1 MIRKVKIYVLRNF
14 SNNLQKERD
23 IIVKD
28 YKETRQKYDEKNMK
42 RYSVNMPLTLHNEM
56 MTEVEKQQTNRNAY
70 TIQAIRE
77 KLENDK
83 NKDI

>member
-1 MIRKVKIYVLRNF
+1 M
-14 SNNLQKERD
+14 
-23 IIVKD
+23 KD

-42 RYSVNMPLTLHNEM
+42 RYSINMPLKLHNEM
-56 MTEVEKQQTNRNAY
+56 MTEVENQQTNRNAY
-70 TIQAIRE
+70 TIKAIRE